1 MERTIAKA
9 ETDLRSLH
17 DLGNYPDAHLEIGN
31 SKSKTSMYIVS
42 EQTEGRRQYIPKK
55 NIDLAKALAT
65 RSYIERFLRRAKDE
79 LAALEV
85 YIRRVTEKSP
95 EELYS
100 NMCDARKALIRPLLV
115 SDEVCA
121 RMWEQAPYIHGSSYP
136 EMKIYPTKKGDLVR
150 SKSEVLFADTYLDMG
165 IPYRYEQEL
174 RFPDGAVLDP
184 DFTLWDKK
192 NRREIYHEHCGKM
205 DDPGYRKRFM
215 EKIDIYRRN
224 GIYTGKNLILTFEGD
239 GTTLN
244 MKEMR
249 TMISGLFQ

>member
-9 ETDLRSLH
+9 EVNLRDLPE
-17 DLGNYPDAHLEIGN
+17 GHLEIVN
-31 SKSKTSMYIVS
+31 SKTRICFYHVSQQTDKRRKYIARKDVAVA
-42 EQTEGRRQYIPKK
+42 R
-55 NIDLAKALAT
+55 ALASRT
-65 RSYIERFLRRAKDE
+65 YLERFIFRASRE
-79 LAALEV
+79 LVALNA
-85 YIRRVTEKSP
+85 YIDCISGESP
-95 EELYS
+95 EELFS
-100 NMCDARKALIRPLLV
+100 NMCDARKALIRPLLI

-184 DFTLWDKK
+184 DFTLWDKN

-224 GIYTGKNLILTFEGD
+224 GIYTGKNLILTFEGE

-249 TMISGLFQ
+249 SMISGLFQ